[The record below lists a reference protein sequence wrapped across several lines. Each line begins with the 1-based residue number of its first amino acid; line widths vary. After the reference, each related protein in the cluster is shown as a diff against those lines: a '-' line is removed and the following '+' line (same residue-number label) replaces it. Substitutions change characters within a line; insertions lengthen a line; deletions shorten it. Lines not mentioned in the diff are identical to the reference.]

1 MTHETGPARQTS
13 HIFEY
18 HKAKGE
24 AIHSLSFVDG
34 ALTVREPDYLPQ

>member
-1 MTHETGPARQTS
+1 MSRGLHARTSQT
-13 HIFEY
+13 FEH